1 MAISTAQAI
10 QSLIDYAVSTDLIGW
25 DDRIWSYNFVLD
37 LIGAENIAPDEGW
50 AHAEAPSIDKF
61 VDEITD
67 EQQAFAGAGVA
78 ASEFDLE
85 GILGLLAEKAIGR
98 EKEENTLSGRDRIS
112 MRIMGTLMPKPSEV
126 SYTFKALHAEE
137 SPKVATDYFYQL
149 SCNAGYVRRQAIAR
163 NIQWSASTTWGDLE
177 ITINLS
183 KPEKDPREIAAAGAE
198 PSLGKKYP
206 ACQLCIENEG
216 YAGRSASSPLGAHPA
231 RQNLRI
237 IPLELAGE
245 RWGFQYSPYA
255 YFNEHCITMSAHHR
269 PMHIDRSA
277 LTCLFDFVDYLPHYF
292 IGSNADLPIVGGSI
306 LSHDHFQGG
315 AHEFPM
321 MKAAVSET
329 FALPS
334 YPDVQGAVLTWPLS
348 VIRLT
353 SSNREALLEAACH
366 VIAVWKTYSD
376 ESVGVVARS
385 KDGTPHNTVTP
396 VVRRVNDV
404 YEAYL
409 ALRCN
414 ITSDEHPLG
423 VFHPHAE
430 YHHIKKEN
438 IGLIEV
444 MGLAILP
451 PRLVPELDAV
461 GKALVDAAVCSNEA
475 ALEAQLLEKPKTL
488 SHAAWALEVFRRHRA
503 AIAQNSADIES
514 LLHDEVGAVFAHV
527 LEDAGVFKW
536 DSAGRQGQRRFL
548 DAL

>member
-1 MAISTAQAI
+1 MI
-10 QSLIDYAVSTDLIGW
+10 
-25 DDRIWSYNFVLD
+25 
-37 LIGAENIAPDEGW
+37 
-50 AHAEAPSIDKF
+50 
-61 VDEITD
+61 
-67 EQQAFAGAGVA
+67 
-78 ASEFDLE
+78 
-85 GILGLLAEKAIGR
+85 
-98 EKEENTLSGRDRIS
+98 
-112 MRIMGTLMPKPSEV
+112 
-126 SYTFKALHAEE
+126 
-137 SPKVATDYFYQL
+137 
-149 SCNAGYVRRQAIAR
+149 
-163 NIQWSASTTWGDLE
+163 
-177 ITINLS
+177 
-183 KPEKDPREIAAAGAE
+183 
-198 PSLGKKYP
+198 
-206 ACQLCIENEG
+206 
-216 YAGRSASSPLGAHPA
+216 
-231 RQNLRI
+231 
-237 IPLELAGE
+237 
-245 RWGFQYSPYA
+245 
-255 YFNEHCITMSAHHR
+255 
-269 PMHIDRSA
+269 
-277 LTCLFDFVDYLPHYF
+277 
-292 IGSNADLPIVGGSI
+292 
-306 LSHDHFQGG
+306 
-315 AHEFPM
+315 
-321 MKAAVSET
+321 KAAVSET

-334 YPDVQGAVLTWPLS
+334 YPDVKGAVLTWPLS

-475 ALEAQLLEKPKTL
+475 ALEAQLLEKPETL